1 MGGLHL
7 IKQIFYIEHYW
18 KVIAYHNI
26 EYKFFRHIYKDL
38 YNIGFSNASINRIYK
53 KFKLNQIKAV
63 TCSSP
68 TYKTSILIFAKHDN
82 SIDYINSIVHESEHL
97 KQVLL
102 KVYKVYDEGE
112 PPAYTVGYIAS
123 KLYSAFKLL

>member
-1 MGGLHL
+1 MT
-7 IKQIFYIEHYW
+7 KQIFYIEHYW

-26 EYKFFRHIYKDL
+26 EYKFFRHIFKDL
-38 YNIGFSNASINRIYK
+38 YSIGFSNASITRIYK

-82 SIDYINSIVHESEHL
+82 PIDYINSIVHESEHL